1 MRRRSGSSIMANPV
15 LVGATTTLVVVV
27 AVFLAYNASR
37 GLPFIPTNALRFQ
50 VSNGANLLPGNEVRE
65 GGYRIGIVD
74 DMKPVR
80 LPDGTTGAEVTL
92 NIDKKVDLFPK
103 DSTIDLRPRS
113 VLGLKYVEITRGKS
127 SDTFASGA
135 MVPADQTTFPVDLDQ
150 FYNTF
155 DEPTRDASR
164 ESLKGVGNAF
174 ASRGASLNETIAD
187 APRFLRHLEPV
198 AATLADEDT
207 QLARFFQE
215 LGDATRI
222 ISPVADRYA
231 HSFEAGADTFEAWSR
246 DPEAL
251 QATIERSAPT
261 MRTGIR
267 SFRNQR
273 PFLREFRDFSAS
285 LERAAATLP
294 RTLPRITPALLE
306 GTEVVARSAEINTE
320 LERTL
325 ASLEALMADPKTGAA
340 LRGVTRLTGILNPL
354 VRFVGP
360 YITVCN
366 YFNYSATNL
375 GEHVTEPDPTGTSQ
389 RTLLNQASRPRDPT
403 APSIGSIGARRP
415 SNGEDTISGNPM
427 NLHTNVYSAA
437 ITHDGKADCESGQ
450 RGYLEKLTTYNS
462 DPKLKIVT
470 DPHIPGAQGPT
481 FTGRP
486 QVPEGQTFS
495 RLPQFGPRLPK
506 ELDR

>member
-1 MRRRSGSSIMANPV
+1 MRRTSASSIMANPV
-15 LVGATTTLVVVV
+15 LVGAVTTLVVVV

-37 GLPFIPTNALRFQ
+37 GLPFIPTTGLKFQ

-65 GGYRIGIVD
+65 GGFRVGIVD
-74 DMKPVR
+74 DMIPIR
-80 LPDGTTGAEVTL
+80 LPDGSTGAEVTL
-92 NIDKKVDLFPK
+92 KIDKKVDPYPK
-103 DSTIDLRPRS
+103 DTTIDVRPRS
-113 VLGLKYVEITRGKS
+113 VLGLKYVEMTRGRDD
-127 SDTFASGA
+127 DTLADGA
-135 MVPADQTTFPVDLDQ
+135 MIPASQTRFPVDLDQ

-155 DEPTRDASR
+155 DEKTRDASR
-164 ESLKGVGNAF
+164 ENLKGVGNAF

-198 AATLADEDT
+198 ASVLADEDT
-207 QLARFFQE
+207 QLARFFGE
-215 LGDATRI
+215 LGDFTRVVA
-222 ISPVADRYA
+222 PVADRYA
-231 HSFEAGADTFEAWSR
+231 HSFDVGAQTFEAWSR

-251 QATIERSAPT
+251 QATIERSVPT
-261 MRTGIR
+261 MRTGIA
-267 SFRNQR
+267 SFRAQR

-294 RTLPRITPALLE
+294 RTLPRITPALVE
-306 GTEVVARSAEINTE
+306 GTAVVGRSAEINTE
-320 LERTL
+320 LRDTMK
-325 ASLEALMADPKTGAA
+325 SLETLMAAPGTGTA

-366 YFNYSATNL
+366 YFNYAVTNL

-389 RTLLNQASRPRDPT
+389 RTLLNQASRTRDPT
-403 APSIGSIGARRP
+403 
-415 SNGEDTISGNPM
+415 GEDTISGKPM
-427 NLHTNVYSAA
+427 NLHSNVYSAA

-450 RGYLEKLTTYNS
+450 RGYLEKLTAYNT
-462 DPKLKIVT
+462 DPNLKIVT

-495 RLPQFGPRLPK
+495 RLPQFGPKLPP